1 MKLHNSM
8 VGDING
14 RIQTILVE
22 SVKLGYVIND
32 LEVGEYHISKTF
44 RHLLKFSYPYDML
57 CYVESM
63 C

>member
-22 SVKLGYVIND
+22 SVRLGYVIHD

-44 RHLLKFSYPYDML
+44 RHLFEVFISLRYVSLPML
-57 CYVESM
+57 C
-63 C
+63 